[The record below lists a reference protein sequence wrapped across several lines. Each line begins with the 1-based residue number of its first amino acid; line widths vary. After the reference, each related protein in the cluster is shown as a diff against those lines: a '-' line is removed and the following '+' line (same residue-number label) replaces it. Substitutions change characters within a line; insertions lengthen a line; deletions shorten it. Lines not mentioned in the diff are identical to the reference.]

1 MNVVLGTAP
10 ETWLSKMYLP
20 SCGLLYLAKSLEMS
34 GFNVSVVDST
44 IEGLGENQLDDV
56 AEKVLSSNPAVVGFT
71 GNTHNR
77 FNVMDVLERIKQKAP
92 HVVTVA
98 GGPHFG
104 IRHVAEDMLKHTSFI
119 DVLCVGEGEFPMR
132 ELCAAVG
139 EKKDFSGIAG
149 LAWKNKEG
157 NVTWN
162 PPGRLVTSEELD
174 LLDMPSWHLIDH
186 SKCHSVLEGG
196 IEGTRAIGLKTTR
209 GCPYACSF
217 CENVG
222 LGQRKVRKRTPR
234 LVVDEIEFLM
244 KEYGYNAMD
253 FWDDTFTAVPE
264 HTYEVCDEILR
275 RKLNFRW
282 YARSTIFQPY
292 RDRGLFKKMREAGC
306 VALGVGVESGN
317 QEIQRRIHAEGK
329 NVNSQVIKE
338 TVHYAASLGM
348 KVKCF
353 FIYGHP
359 GETPETLKQTLDFI
373 DELNGM
379 HPLVSAGGGIM
390 RIYPGTELEDI
401 ARVNGSIGSDF
412 SWSKYVEFDKSRLF
426 CTDKTLPFFED
437 KMTIE
442 EIKGILAQH
451 KMNSMSTARKVKRIL
466 QVGVKYAKKMRSKE
480 DLMRLGQMARAYL
493 ITKTPRHQVS

>member
-10 ETWLSKMYLP
+10 ETCLSKMYLP

-34 GFNVSVVDST
+34 GFSVSVVDST
-44 IEGLGENQLDDV
+44 IEGLGQNQLDD
-56 AEKVLSSNPAVVGFT
+56 AADKVLSSDPAVVGFT

-77 FNVMDVLERIKQKAP
+77 FNVMGVLERIKQKAP
-92 HVVTVA
+92 HIVTVA

-104 IRHVAEDMLKHTSFI
+104 IRHVAEDMLKYTSFI

-132 ELCAAVG
+132 ELCAAVK
-139 EKKDFSGIAG
+139 ERRDFSGIAG
-149 LAWKNKEG
+149 LVWKNKKDEIIR
-157 NVTWN
+157 N
-162 PPGRLVTSEELD
+162 PQGRLISSEEMDMLG
-174 LLDMPSWHLIDH
+174 MPSWHLIDH
-186 SKCHSVLEGG
+186 SKCNSILEGG
-196 IEGTRAIGLKTTR
+196 IPGTRAVGLKTTR

-244 KEYGYNAMD
+244 KEYGYNAID
-253 FWDDTFTAVPE
+253 FWDDTFTVVPE
-264 HTYEVCDEILR
+264 HAYEVCDEILR

-282 YARSTIFQPY
+282 YARSTIFQPH
-292 RDRGLFKKMREAGC
+292 RDKGLFKKMREAGC

-338 TVHYAASLGM
+338 TVHDAAALGM

-373 DELNGM
+373 DELNSM
-379 HPLVSAGGGIM
+379 HSLVSAGGGIM

-401 ARVNGSIGSDF
+401 ARVNGSIGNDF
-412 SWSKYVEFDKSRLF
+412 SWNKYVEFDKSRLF

-442 EIKGILAQH
+442 EIKGIIAQH
-451 KMNSMSTARKVKRIL
+451 KMRSMSLPRKFKKIFR
-466 QVGVKYAKKMRSKE
+466 VGIKYAVRMHNKE
-480 DLMRLGQMARAYL
+480 DISRIGKMVRTFFTSRVKVEA
-493 ITKTPRHQVS
+493 S